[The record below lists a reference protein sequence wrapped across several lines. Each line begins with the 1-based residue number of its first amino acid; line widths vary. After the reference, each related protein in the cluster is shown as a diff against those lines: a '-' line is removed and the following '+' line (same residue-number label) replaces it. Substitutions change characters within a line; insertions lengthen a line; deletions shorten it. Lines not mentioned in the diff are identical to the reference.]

1 MSTIILDV
9 PKELKHTIR
18 PEDLRSKNLPAS
30 AGRVSRMSINV

>member
-30 AGRVSRMSINV
+30 AGSINV